1 MFPTWHPWQKISK
14 DIILLVNSL
23 IWLSNTNLRT
33 SSFFSCCHDFLLLA
47 LPLSHKACP
56 VLFHLVP
63 KYMFN
68 TKYSKH
74 QFFYFP
80 ILILTKNLGSK
91 KTLFMRRERLQCS
104 GLGFGY
110 RGGNL
115 SKLWISRKADYLK
128 EWIIHYLRTNSLSH
142 WFTLSLAGQ
151 ISLFVAWPR
160 HAIISPCSSIGF
172 LLRGW

>member
-1 MFPTWHPWQKISK
+1 MS
-14 DIILLVNSL
+14 
-23 IWLSNTNLRT
+23 
-33 SSFFSCCHDFLLLA
+33 
-47 LPLSHKACP
+47 
-56 VLFHLVP
+56 
-63 KYMFN
+63 N
-68 TKYSKH
+68 TKYSEH

-80 ILILTKNLGSK
+80 FLILTKNLGSK

-110 RGGNL
+110 RAGNL

-128 EWIIHYLRTNSLSH
+128 EWIIHYLRTKSLSH

-151 ISLFVAWPR
+151 ISLFVDWPR

-172 LLRGW
+172 LLRGWYRTNISLINNQTNKTAYWQNKDIMTPQYRIICVSVLADKHLCSLGRTFHCFNNAK